1 MAARDGTELP
11 FGFFSDTRVDEL
23 IAQQASEADLDAR
36 KALVQEANKIT
47 SDKVATIFTW
57 HPTDILV
64 YRSEV
69 TFPDVSRIPGL
80 VDLDRVTIS

>member
-1 MAARDGTELP
+1 M
-11 FGFFSDTRVDEL
+11 
-23 IAQQASEADLDAR
+23 
-36 KALVQEANKIT
+36 VQEANKIT
-47 SDKVATIFTW
+47 SDKVATIFTN

-69 TFPDVSRIPGL
+69 TYPDESRIPGL